1 MSEAPSIPYL
11 ACPYMPAQSKAAACL
26 DTLLPCSRIAYLL
39 GFMLIQHLVV
49 LLIWPAMCLCA
60 WTSWARLR
68 KERKGKKRHS
78 FSAMALGGEGPNPEE
93 GGETGGG
100 EDSLGIIALTLLVEL
115 YTCFRGTCSW
125 LCIYVSNAYSA
136 DCSAMQWILI
146 LLMMH
151 PNDAWS

>member
-100 EDSLGIIALTLLVEL
+100 GGWGIAWELSPSRFWLNYTPASEGHAAGFAFTCQMHTQQIAAQ
-115 YTCFRGTCSW
+115 CNGF
-125 LCIYVSNAYSA
+125 
-136 DCSAMQWILI
+136 
-146 LLMMH
+146 
-151 PNDAWS
+151 